1 MARQKSIIKLE
12 GTIGDISF
20 YKSKDGYIAREKTSI
35 SPERIANDPAFA
47 RTRENGAEFGRA
59 GKASKLIRTAFQP
72 LLTTT
77 KDARMVSRLTTLLV
91 KVLQG
96 DLINKRGL
104 RTVQDG
110 DLELL
115 RNFDFNINGKLSTI
129 LYAPFTTSVDRVAGE
144 LEITLP
150 AFIPADTVV
159 APSGATHFKILTG
172 GAEVDFE
179 NSISIKDIQSSPI
192 IPWDDTVSAL
202 TTYTAALTPN
212 TTLPLFQVLGVE
224 FYQDVNGT
232 MYPLRTGANNA
243 MAIVNIDG

>member
-91 KVLQG
+91 KVLQS
-96 DLINKRGL
+96 DITNKRGL

-115 RNFDFNINGKLSTI
+115 NNFDFNIEGKLSTI
-129 LYAPFTTSVDRVAGE
+129 LYAPFVSTVDRTTGE
-144 LEITLP
+144 LQISVP
-150 AFIPADTVV
+150 PFIPSDSVL

-172 GAEVDFE
+172 GAEIDFE
-179 NSISIKDIQSSPI
+179 NSISIKDVQSSPI
-192 IPWDDTVSAL
+192 MPWDETATVQAD
-202 TTYTAALTPN
+202 YTSVVTPN

-224 FYQDVNGT
+224 FYQEVNGF
-232 MYPLRTGANNA
+232 MYPLKTGASNA
-243 MAIVNIDG
+243 MCIVSVDA